1 MSDANSKNAG
11 GDPPEAASEQVADA
25 GLATGE
31 MTAPPQ
37 AAPKGSFPRTA
48 KLAAADAAPAPA
60 PAPAERR
67 AVPATALIQQP
78 ELRTA
83 HDADPSTLRDAN
95 PPWQRPGN
103 TEVGEPPLMDT
114 VPPAA
119 PPAPLAPPVAFA
131 PLPTPNVP
139 MAHATPPINAAP
151 AYGAPAYYAPRR
163 PRGNGMLL
171 IGAGLF
177 GFVLL
182 LGSAVAIVLWM
193 RQSEDEAAPAL
204 APSSA
209 PAQVTPEVATVEPQV
224 TPEPPPPV
232 PAPVEPAP
240 EPRPAARK
248 PRPPAAPT
256 PAATPD
262 PPALPAPPVEP
273 APPAAEAPPPTPTE
287 TAEPAPPAPPAETLP
302 TAPAP
307 RRRVP
312 GRIGR

>member
-1 MSDANSKNAG
+1 MSDANPKNAG
-11 GDPPEAASEQVADA
+11 GDPPEAAPDEVADE
-25 GLATGE
+25 GHATGA

-37 AAPKGSFPRTA
+37 ATPKGSFPQTA
-48 KLAAADAAPAPA
+48 KIAAAQAVAAPAEQRPVA
-60 PAPAERR
+60 P
-67 AVPATALIQQP
+67 TAIIQQP
-78 ELRTA
+78 VLRTA
-83 HDADPSTLRDAN
+83 HDADPATLRDAN

-103 TEVGEPPLMDT
+103 TEVGEPPVMD
-114 VPPAA
+114 PPAA

-131 PLPTPNVP
+131 PLPSPNVP

-151 AYGAPAYYAPRR
+151 QAYGSPAYYTPRR

-182 LGSAVAIVLWM
+182 LGSAIAIVLWM
-193 RQSEDEAAPAL
+193 RHSEEETAPGIA
-204 APSSA
+204 SSA
-209 PAQVTPEVATVEPQV
+209 PPAQVAPEVATVEPQV
-224 TPEPPPPV
+224 APEAPPPV

-248 PRPPAAPT
+248 PRPSVTPT

-273 APPAAEAPPPTPTE
+273 APAATEPPPSAPTE
-287 TAEPAPPAPPAETLP
+287 TAEPATPAPPAETLP